1 MSRNKQDLAQA
12 LQKASGK
19 AEITDTVESTAVQ
32 KVKKQ
37 TLPTPPSRIGKRAI
51 TGFFDPAAAK
61 QFKRLAL
68 EKDMTVQLLLAEAI
82 NDVFVKYKQSP
93 IA

>member
-19 AEITDTVESTAVQ
+19 TEVSEIVEPKPSQ
-32 KVKKQ
+32 KVKRQ

-68 EKDMTVQLLLAEAI
+68 EKDMTVQLLLTEAI

>member
-19 AEITDTVESTAVQ
+19 AEVVETAEQKPVQ
-32 KVKKQ
+32 QVKKQ

-68 EKDMTVQLLLAEAI
+68 EKDITVQLLLAEAI